1 MQQRSCISIC
11 FMETW
16 SQLEKKKKLANFFSW
31 VMGSHAFKLLFYKV
45 SFLYIFFCI
54 NIGLAF

>member
-1 MQQRSCISIC
+1 MQQRSCISIW

-16 SQLEKKKKLANFFSW
+16 SQLEEKKLAIFFSG
-31 VMGSHAFKLLFYKV
+31 VMGSHAFKFLYYVV

-54 NIGLAF
+54 NIGPAF